1 MKIMDL
7 GLRGKNVVI
16 TGATRGIGRAIA
28 ESLAGEGAN
37 IAFCARNAAQVDAT
51 ATALQQRGVKAFGT
65 CIDVG
70 DGGALQE
77 WIVEAGQMLG
87 GIDILIANP
96 SAFGIGRSEDDWKKS
111 IDVDLMGVVR
121 AVEAALPFLECAGNK
136 RGDASI
142 VILSSAL
149 AAETDVE
156 SAYGAIKAA
165 LIHYAKGIARRL
177 APKKIRANVISPGTV
192 YVDDGFWGNAKRH
205 APEIYDDYLHRNP
218 MNRMAEPHE
227 IATVATFL
235 ASPAASFTTGTNIVV
250 DGALTHRVNF

>member
-1 MKIMDL
+1 MDL

-28 ESLAGEGAN
+28 ESLAAEGAN
-37 IAFCARNAAQVDAT
+37 IAFCARNVAQVDAT
-51 ATALQQRGVKAFGT
+51 ATALQHRGVKVFGKN
-65 CIDVG
+65 IDVG
-70 DGGALQE
+70 DGDALKT
-77 WIVEAGQMLG
+77 WIAEAGRTLG

-96 SAFGIGRSEDDWKKS
+96 SAFGIGSSEDDWKKS

-121 AVEAALPFLECAGNK
+121 AVEAAIPLLERAGQA

-165 LIHYAKGIARRL
+165 LIHYAKGVARRL
-177 APKKIRANVISPGTV
+177 APKKVRTNVISPGTV

-205 APEIYDDYLHRNP
+205 APEIYDTYLRRNP
-218 MNRMAEPHE
+218 MNRMADPQE
-227 IATVATFL
+227 IANVAMFL